1 MPLKTTFKHMILIS
15 LMPLMLA
22 GCFKPPF
29 NDFKR
34 DIRPFGPSAISPIT
48 LRAALIKKLN
58 REGIQFVKYG
68 DQYTLVIPTDKF
80 YVFNSPHL
88 NDICY
93 PGLNDTVELIK
104 TYHYGKIY
112 VAAFTD
118 NIGTE
123 KNKEKLSTARAETM
137 LTFLWAH
144 HIPSEKLFAEGY
156 GEEHSIGDNHFIH
169 SSAYNRRIEIQWSQ
183 TTPSK
188 ISAKKTSKNRPAS
201 MMTK

>member
-1 MPLKTTFKHMILIS
+1 MPLKTSFKQLICVG
-15 LMPLMLA
+15 LLPLVLV

-34 DIRPFGPSAISPIT
+34 DMRPFGPSAISPIT
-48 LRAALIKKLN
+48 MRAALIKKLN

-68 DQYTLVIPTDKF
+68 DQNTLVIPTDKF

-88 NDICY
+88 DDICY
-93 PGLNDTVELIK
+93 PGLNDSVELIK

-118 NIGTE
+118 DVGTE
-123 KNKEKLSTARAETM
+123 KHKDKLSTARAETM
-137 LTFLWAH
+137 LTFLWANN
-144 HIPSEKLFAEGY
+144 IAAEKLLAEGY
-156 GEEHSIGDNHFIH
+156 GDKHAIGDNHYIH
-169 SSAYNRRIEIQWSQ
+169 SSAYNRRIEIQWSAEAPRQ
-183 TTPSK
+183 
-188 ISAKKTSKNRPAS
+188 ISAKKAAKKIPAS